1 MAEFFDAALRRAGL
15 AQPLKPFSSIEL
27 FNVSKFPYITDHV
40 NEVFAGEKSRWDYV
54 LLRPLLLVFY
64 FFLRTVSFPL
74 KFVFHRKAYGF
85 EAGVIDWVMSLGMKY
100 LARYDAAELML
111 RHVQIEPLLYRHVLT
126 GQLSSE
132 ELSLTPRRK
141 LNGIDGDF
149 GVDDLDTVVKHNM
162 TIGHDEL
169 SYELIDRFDRDT
181 FLCHLDEIRS
191 KRPEDHQQ
199 YSKAALK
206 ENQAHSWQILG
217 ATNIVLLIV
226 ITITAFA
233 DLKTAMKAL
242 GSFDSDSI
250 LLWSLKHLYAEDPQS
265 QINLDFFMQE
275 VNNRGHYNSSAFF
288 SNPSQY
294 LYYHIVF
301 DEVAYDLLRNRPPTL
316 ASR

>member
-1 MAEFFDAALRRAGL
+1 MQR
-15 AQPLKPFSSIEL
+15 
-27 FNVSKFPYITDHV
+27 FPYITDHV
-40 NEVFAGEKSRWDYV
+40 NAVFADEKNRWDYL
-54 LLRPLLLVFY
+54 LLRPILLVFY

-74 KFVFHRKAYGF
+74 KFVLHRKPYGF
-85 EAGVIDWVMSLGMKY
+85 EARAIDWTMSFGMKY

-111 RHVQIEPLLYRHVLT
+111 RHVQIEPLLYRHVLI
-126 GQLSSE
+126 GQLSENE
-132 ELSLTPRRK
+132 EARDVRAGDERAKRPARK

-149 GVDDLDTVVKHNM
+149 GVDDLDTVLKHNM

-169 SYELIDRFDRDT
+169 SYELMDRFDRDT
-181 FLCHLDEIRS
+181 FLENLEVIRATQ
-191 KRPEDHQQ
+191 PENHEQF
-199 YSKAALK
+199 SKAALE
-206 ENQAHSWQILG
+206 ENRTHSWQILG

-226 ITITAFA
+226 IMITAFA
-233 DLKTAMKAL
+233 DLKTTMKAL

-250 LLWSLKHLYAEDPQS
+250 LLWSLKHIYGEDRQS

-301 DEVAYDLLRNRPPTL
+301 NEVAYDLLRNRPPVPV
-316 ASR
+316 SR

>member
-1 MAEFFDAALRRAGL
+1 MQR
-15 AQPLKPFSSIEL
+15 
-27 FNVSKFPYITDHV
+27 FPYITDYV
-40 NEVFAGEKSRWDYV
+40 NGVFADEKKHWDYV
-54 LLRPLLLVFY
+54 LLRPILLVVY
-64 FFLRTVSFPL
+64 FFLRVVSFPL
-74 KFVFHRKAYGF
+74 KFVLHRKPYGF
-85 EAGVIDWVMSLGMKY
+85 EARVIDWTMSFGMKY

-111 RHVQIEPLLYRHVLT
+111 RHVQIEPLLYRHVLM
-126 GQLSSE
+126 GQMFDQ
-132 ELSLTPRRK
+132 ELAGDHQPTKPRRK

-149 GVDDLDTVVKHNM
+149 GVDDLETVLKHNM

-181 FLCHLDEIRS
+181 FLNNLSLIRAS
-191 KRPEDHQQ
+191 KPEAHEQF
-199 YSKAALK
+199 SKAALQ
-206 ENQAHSWQILG
+206 ENRNHSWQMLG

-226 ITITAFA
+226 IMITAFA

-250 LLWSLKHLYAEDPQS
+250 LLWSLKHLYAEDREA

-301 DEVAYDLLRNRPPTL
+301 DEVAYDLLRNRPPLST
-316 ASR
+316 SQ